1 MEIKVKTVI
10 WGFISIVV
18 VIALCQ
24 YLGFKD
30 MLLELIDNREQLVPG
45 K

>member
-1 MEIKVKTVI
+1 MI
-10 WGFISIVV
+10 WGFIAVVV

-30 MLLELIDNREQLVPG
+30 ILLELIDKREQLVPG